1 VRTTCPPGRR
11 SFAFNGSLTADKTTR
26 LHDLIWPV
34 VMTTCGRHVNTNPST
49 LTAAA
54 VALPNEWN
62 LFFSAPQIYTDWGN
76 HYLDKIKSKRRIQHL
91 PVDVTDGV
99 VLADVIEAVS
109 KSTLR

>member
-1 VRTTCPPGRR
+1 
-11 SFAFNGSLTADKTTR
+11 
-26 LHDLIWPV
+26 
-34 VMTTCGRHVNTNPST
+34 MTTCGRRVNTHPST

-54 VALPNEWN
+54 VALQMNEI
-62 LFFSAPQIYTDWGN
+62 FSSRQIYTDWGN